1 MNKFSLATA
10 GIIVAALVTS
20 VSVNAATDSTKTN
33 VTPKGMSC
41 QEFVDLNPQ
50 TMAPVAFW
58 VLNEDEDLFLC
69 IPVIRVA
76 MRRCSPPNGMTIFI
90 MPSTFL
96 RPERPMPTTTILLM
110 PRKNISQERWL
121 KDLLIRERFHHKPA
135 NLAAQK
141 VPDNPRSPL

>member
-20 VSVNAATDSTKTN
+20 VSVNAATDTTKTN

-58 VLNEDEDLFLC
+58 VLNEDEDFKGGDYVDFQETETTAVPLAVELC
-69 IPVIRVA
+69 
-76 MRRCSPPNGMTIFI
+76 
-90 MPSTFL
+90 
-96 RPERPMPTTTILLM
+96 
-110 PRKNISQERWL
+110 K
-121 KDLLIRERFHHKPA
+121 K
-135 NLAAQK
+135 
-141 VPDNPRSPL
+141 

>member
-20 VSVNAATDSTKTN
+20 VSVNAATDTTKTN

-58 VLNEDEDLFLC
+58 VLNEDEDFKGGDYVDFQETETTAVPLAVELC
-69 IPVIRVA
+69 KKIPQSELSKI
-76 MRRCSPPNGMTIFI
+76 
-90 MPSTFL
+90 
-96 RPERPMPTTTILLM
+96 
-110 PRKNISQERWL
+110 
-121 KDLLIRERFHHKPA
+121 KDEIKKELSK
-135 NLAAQK
+135 
-141 VPDNPRSPL
+141 

>member
-20 VSVNAATDSTKTN
+20 VSVNAATDTTKTN

-58 VLNEDEDLFLC
+58 VLNEDEDFKGGDY
-69 IPVIRVA
+69 VDFQE
-76 MRRCSPPNGMTIFI
+76 T
-90 MPSTFL
+90 
-96 RPERPMPTTTILLM
+96 ETTAVPLA
-110 PRKNISQERWL
+110 RKNSQNKSKLIS
-121 KDLLIRERFHHKPA
+121 KPG
-135 NLAAQK
+135 LC
-141 VPDNPRSPL
+141 VGFYYL

>member
-20 VSVNAATDSTKTN
+20 VSVNAATDTTKTN

-58 VLNEDEDLFLC
+58 VLNEDEDFKATW
-69 IPVIRVA
+69 RA
-76 MRRCSPPNGMTIFI
+76 
-90 MPSTFL
+90 
-96 RPERPMPTTTILLM
+96 
-110 PRKNISQERWL
+110 
-121 KDLLIRERFHHKPA
+121 
-135 NLAAQK
+135 
-141 VPDNPRSPL
+141 